1 MLPPKYT
8 YLSCVTF
15 ELSKVNFIAFYHDP
29 IKSCN
34 VSSIGDGRP
43 QWKIQELKEI
53 VLVIQQMDFF
63 FLNSE
68 ILPMHHI
75 RQKNVLLE
83 VIKLKLDFMHRFKQ
97 LLYCIL
103 LPAREKAKSQCPG
116 SGIMMI

>member
-15 ELSKVNFIAFYHDP
+15 ELSKVNFIAFYCDP
-29 IKSCN
+29 IKSCI
-34 VSSIGDGRP
+34 VSSTGDGRP
-43 QWKIQELKEI
+43 QWKIQVLKEI

-83 VIKLKLDFMHRFKQ
+83 VIKLKLDFMLRFKQ

>member
-1 MLPPKYT
+1 MLPRKCT
-8 YLSCVTF
+8 CFSCVTF
-15 ELSKVNFIAFYHDP
+15 ELSKVKFIAFCCDP

-34 VSSIGDGRP
+34 VSSTGDGRP
-43 QWKIQELKEI
+43 QWKIQVLKEI
-53 VLVIQQMDFF
+53 VLVVQQMDFF

-97 LLYCIL
+97 LCHCIL
-103 LPAREKAKSQCPG
+103 LPAGEKAKSQCPG
-116 SGIMMI
+116 SGIIMT